1 MNYRREIDGLRALA
15 VLPVILFHAGFQ
27 TFSGGFVGVDM
38 FFVISGYL
46 ITSIIINEQHA
57 STFTLVGFYERRAR
71 RILPALFVVMAG
83 CLALGWLWL
92 LPIDMKLFSE
102 SLVAVPAFASNI
114 LFYVTGGYFEPAAEL
129 KPLLHT
135 WSLAVEE
142 QYSLVYPILL
152 LLLWR
157 LGKKWMIGLLAGLA
171 VGSLVAAQ
179 WGSHIDPMFTFF
191 LLPTRAWE
199 FLIGALIAFYL
210 FEKGHGR
217 ATTDHRVANETASVC
232 GALLCLYGVLTFDAL
247 TPYPSAYALLPTI
260 GAALIIVFA
269 TPCTMVGQL
278 LGHKVFVA
286 VGLVSYSAYLWHY
299 PLFVFARHRSIEQ
312 PSQTL
317 LLTLAA
323 CSFLFAYV
331 SWKYVETPVRNRQFL
346 ARHHLFAMAAVCSM
360 VFVTI
365 GLVGYVTG
373 GFPQR
378 LDETV
383 TKAQSAQFDPLDCM
397 SEAGRYTPVRES
409 CVLGARV
416 NVTGAL
422 LGDSIAGA
430 LGFELRRSL
439 ESHSLGFSNMSYGHC
454 PPILDVYRID
464 QGSTHRCPEHNREVF
479 EYVRENDNYHTLI
492 FAGYWTEYLEGTLL
506 DVMVNGVRERT
517 PGDTRKP
524 ALQKA
529 YVDSLLKYIQTGKT
543 IILIYPIPEAGR
555 HVPRYLAKTTMFAS
569 PNQVRQDVATSYES
583 YAMRNKDTI
592 HILDSV
598 GEHPNLIRIR
608 PDTIFCN
615 TYVPDRCVVQLN
627 GVSLYR
633 DEFHLSNT
641 GARLVVSEIMKH
653 LSEKAPGIAS
663 AGITDR

>member
-1 MNYRREIDGLRALA
+1 MIYRREIDGLRALA

-27 TFSGGFVGVDM
+27 TFSGGFVGVDI

-46 ITSIIINEQHA
+46 ITSIILEEQRA
-57 STFTLVGFYERRAR
+57 GTFTLLGFYERRAR
-71 RILPALFVVMAG
+71 RILPALFVVMVG
-83 CLALGWLWL
+83 CLVLGWLWL
-92 LPIDMKLFSE
+92 LPIDLKLFSE
-102 SLVAVPAFASNI
+102 SLVAVPVFASNI
-114 LFYVTGGYFEPAAEL
+114 LFYVTGNYFEPTAEL

-135 WSLAVEE
+135 WSLAIEE
-142 QYSLVYPILL
+142 QYYVVYPMLL
-152 LLLWR
+152 VLLRR
-157 LGKKWMIGLLAGLA
+157 LGQKWMVGLLAGLA
-171 VGSLVAAQ
+171 CGSLLAAQ
-179 WGSHIDPMFTFF
+179 WGSHTNPVFTFF

-199 FLIGALIAFYL
+199 LLIGALVAFYL
-210 FEKGHGR
+210 FEKGH
-217 ATTDHRVANETASVC
+217 AEVPADHRVVNEAVSAC
-232 GALLCLYGVLTFDAL
+232 GVVLCLYGVLVYDAL
-247 TPYPSAYALLPTI
+247 TPFPSAYALLPTV
-260 GAALIIVFA
+260 GAALIIIFA
-269 TPCTMVGQL
+269 APSTMVGKL
-278 LGHKVFVA
+278 LGHKFFVA
-286 VGLVSYSAYLWHY
+286 LGLISYSAYLWHY
-299 PLFVFARHRSIEQ
+299 PLFVFARHRSID
-312 PSQTL
+312 PPGHVL
-317 LLTLAA
+317 LLSLTA
-323 CSFLFAYV
+323 CSFLVAYV
-331 SWKYVETPVRNRQFL
+331 SWKYVETPFRNRQFL
-346 ARHHLFAMAAVCSM
+346 ARRHLFAVAAICSIAFI
-360 VFVTI
+360 VL
-365 GLVGYVTG
+365 GLAGYMTG

-378 LDETV
+378 VDEAV
-383 TKAQSAQFDPLDCM
+383 TKAQSPQFDPLDCM

-439 ESHSLGFSNMSYGHC
+439 ENHSLGFSNMSYGHC

-492 FAGYWTEYLEGTLL
+492 LAGYWTEYLEGARL
-506 DVMVNGVRERT
+506 DVMVNGVKERT
-517 PGDTRKP
+517 PGNTRKS
-524 ALQKA
+524 ALQEA

-543 IILIYPIPEAGR
+543 IILIYPIPEAGW
-555 HVPRYLAKTTMFAS
+555 HVPRYLAKRIMFAS
-569 PNQVRQDVATSYES
+569 FNQEDKDVTTSYES

-592 HILDSV
+592 QILDSV

-615 TYVPDRCVVQLN
+615 TYVPGRCVVQLN

-653 LSEKAPGIAS
+653 LGEKAPGIAS

>member
-1 MNYRREIDGLRALA
+1 MNHRREIDGLRAFA

-27 TFSGGFVGVDM
+27 TFSGGFVGVDI

-46 ITSIIINEQHA
+46 ITSIILEEQQA
-57 STFTLVGFYERRAR
+57 GTFTLMGFYERRAR

-83 CLALGWLWL
+83 CVALGWLWL

-102 SLVAVPAFASNI
+102 SLVAAPAFASNI
-114 LFYVTGGYFEPAAEL
+114 LFYVTGSYFEPAAEL

-142 QYSLVYPILL
+142 QYYVVYPILL

-157 LGKKWMIGLLAGLA
+157 FGQKWMVGLLAGLA

-179 WGSHIDPMFTFF
+179 WGSHTDPTFTFF

-199 FLIGALIAFYL
+199 LFLGALVAFYL
-210 FEKGHGR
+210 FQEGHGQ
-217 ATTDHRVANETASVC
+217 ATTDHRVVNEAVSMGGV
-232 GALLCLYGVLTFDAL
+232 LLCLYGVLSFDAL

-269 TPCTMVGQL
+269 TPRTMVGQL
-278 LGHKVFVA
+278 LGHKLFVA
-286 VGLVSYSAYLWHY
+286 VGLISYSAYLWHY
-299 PLFVFARHRSIEQ
+299 PLFVFARHRSIEP
-312 PSQTL
+312 PSPAL
-317 LLTLAA
+317 LLSLAV

-331 SWKYVETPVRNRQFL
+331 SWKYVETPFRNRQFL
-346 ARHHLFAMAAVCSM
+346 ARHHLFAVAGVCSM
-360 VFVTI
+360 VFVAI
-365 GLVGYVTG
+365 GLMGYVNG
-373 GFPQR
+373 GFPKR
-378 LDETV
+378 VNDAV

-397 SEAGRYTPVRES
+397 SEGGRYTPVRES
-409 CVLGARV
+409 CVLGTRV

-479 EYVRENDNYHTLI
+479 EYVRENGNYHTLI
-492 FAGYWTEYLEGTLL
+492 FAGYWTAYLEGALL
-506 DVMVNGVRERT
+506 DVMVNGVRKRT
-517 PGDTRKP
+517 PSDTRKP

-529 YVDSLLKYIQTGKT
+529 YVDSLSRYIHTGKT

-555 HVPRYLAKTTMFAS
+555 HVPRYLAKKAMFAS
-569 PNQVRQDVATSYES
+569 LNQEEEKNVTTSYES

-592 HILDSV
+592 QILDSV
-598 GEHPNLIRIR
+598 GEHSNLIRIR

-615 TYVPDRCVVQLN
+615 TFVPGRCVVQLN

-641 GARLVVSEIMKH
+641 GARLVVREIMRH
-653 LSEKAPGIAS
+653 LDDKASSMAN
-663 AGITDR
+663 AGF